1 MPICNALTAA
11 ISKSC
16 DNSLGGI
23 KRMFIANWEN
33 VSSYTETAGEITA
46 ITMAGGAKFY
56 EFAFNKNTSNAEE
69 TIAVDFAAGNSLV
82 TQTVNLI
89 LTRRDKLKRE
99 AIVKLASG
107 QQRLAIIFQDS
118 NGLYWFQG
126 LTDGAYL
133 TGLAGGT
140 GVNKTDRN
148 SYDLTFT
155 AEEPKPMPEV
165 DDAIIA
171 AIITAAS

>member
-1 MPICNALTAA
+1 MAICNALTAA
-11 ISKSC
+11 VSKSC
-16 DNSLGGI
+16 DNSVGGI
-23 KRMFIANWEN
+23 KRMFIANFDN
-33 VSSYTETAGEITA
+33 VTGTTVSNGEVTVIGMSSGT
-46 ITMAGGAKFY
+46 KFY

-126 LTDGAYL
+126 LTDGTYL

-155 AEEPKPMPEV
+155 AEEPSPMPEV

-171 AIITAAS
+171 AIIVAAT